1 MVGLKIEDCEGTLLA
16 NLQSSGGGPVIKK
29 FVFFLTWLD
38 WRLKIED
45 CERTLLA
52 NLQSTAEPH
61 WTTLVCKQMLF
72 NAKNQILKNARV
84 QSCGY
89 DGPAWA
95 TRRVDPIT
103 GIPVLAW
110 PKRGTAVDPLEGDQ
124 PHVRNCLRGRQ
135 SSIFNL
141 QSNHVKNFLKKN
153 YHGPTAAGLKI
164 GKKSSLAIFNLQSSI
179 QPR

>member
-1 MVGLKIEDCEGTLLA
+1 MKIASE
-16 NLQSSGGGPVIKK
+16 
-29 FVFFLTWLD
+29 FFWPIFNPQPSH
-38 WRLKIED
+38 IEQHLSVNK
-45 CERTLLA
+45 CFSM
-52 NLQSTAEPH
+52 Q
-61 WTTLVCKQMLF
+61 
-72 NAKNQILKNARV
+72 KNQILKNARV

-141 QSNHVKNFLKKN
+141 QSNHVKIFLKKN